1 MSLARLSLL
10 TTLAMLA
17 FAGNSV
23 LCRMALRDT
32 AIDPA
37 SFTSLRLVSGAAVLW
52 LLLRCRSQPVVASG
66 NWGSAIALFV
76 YAAAFSWAYIQLDA
90 ASGALLLFAAVQ
102 VSMLGIGLLR
112 GERLGVLQTGGFL
125 LALVGL
131 AVLLLPGASAPPAIP
146 ALSMLSAGVA
156 WGLYSLR
163 GRGAIDPLAA
173 TAGNFARAVP
183 VTLLLTLLTLPRL
196 TLDTNGVL
204 LALASGA
211 VTSGLGYAIWYAA
224 LPGLRASAAASV
236 QLSVPVI
243 TAVGGLLLLGET
255 PSVTLAL
262 SSLAILGGIAQV
274 IAGPKPA
281 SH

>member
-156 WGLYSLR
+156 WGLDSHRPAGGHGRQLCPRGPGDSAADAAHTAKADARHQRSAPRAGIRRRYLR
-163 GRGAIDPLAA
+163 AGLRHLVRRAPRFARQCRSQRAAQRAGDHRRWRLAA
-173 TAGNFARAVP
+173 A
-183 VTLLLTLLTLPRL
+183 
-196 TLDTNGVL
+196 
-204 LALASGA
+204 
-211 VTSGLGYAIWYAA
+211 W
-224 LPGLRASAAASV
+224 
-236 QLSVPVI
+236 
-243 TAVGGLLLLGET
+243 
-255 PSVTLAL
+255 
-262 SSLAILGGIAQV
+262 
-274 IAGPKPA
+274 
-281 SH
+281 